1 MTRKRAR
8 RFWSDDEKQMIC
20 RQARVPGVSVSQVA
34 RRYDVNSNLVFTWLR
49 DERFAGAGDD
59 NAATSGATVEGEAR
73 FLPVE
78 IVEHARTDR
87 AALPASCGE
96 RDEDRGSASVL
107 EVELA
112 CGHRLRIV
120 GTYDPA
126 ALSKLIR
133 SLSA

>member
-1 MTRKRAR
+1 MAKKRAR
-8 RFWSDDEKQMIC
+8 RFWSDDEKRMIC
-20 RQARVPGVSVSQVA
+20 RQGRMPGVSVSQVA

-59 NAATSGATVEGEAR
+59 DAATGGATVEGEAR

-78 IVEHARTDR
+78 IVEHTRTDAGR
-87 AALPASCGE
+87 PALCSE
-96 RDEDRGSASVL
+96 RDEDRGSTSVL

-112 CGHRLRIV
+112 CGHRLRVV
-120 GTYDPA
+120 GAYDPDA
-126 ALSKLIR
+126 VAQLIR

>member
-1 MTRKRAR
+1 
-8 RFWSDDEKQMIC
+8 MIC

-49 DERFAGAGDD
+49 DERFAADSD
-59 NAATSGATVEGEAR
+59 VATSGAVIEGEPR

-78 IVEHARTDR
+78 IVEHARTDGSAR
-87 AALPASCGE
+87 PAPCSE
-96 RDEDRGSASVL
+96 RDEDHGSASVL

-120 GTYDPA
+120 GAYDPDA
-126 ALSKLIR
+126 VAQLIR